1 MDIDKLRLLETRID
15 AIVSQHTAV
24 CEERDRL
31 RQQLQDA
38 ETRLRT
44 IGERVAEQDKE
55 RAEIKARVER
65 ILGRLDS
72 LGLAEG

>member
-1 MDIDKLRLLETRID
+1 MDIEKLRLLESRID
-15 AIVSQHTAV
+15 AVLSQHTTV
-24 CEERDRL
+24 CAERDQL
-31 RQQLQDA
+31 RQQLVDA
-38 ETRLRT
+38 EARLRA
-44 IGERVAEQDKE
+44 IGERLAEQDKE